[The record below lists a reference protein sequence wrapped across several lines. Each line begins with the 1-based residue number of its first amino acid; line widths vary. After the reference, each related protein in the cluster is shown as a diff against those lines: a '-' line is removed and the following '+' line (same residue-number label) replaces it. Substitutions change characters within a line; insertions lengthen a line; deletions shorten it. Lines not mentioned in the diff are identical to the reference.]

1 MAPNKSLK
9 LPLAVAEV
17 DRAAHLRSD
26 ESYLKSA
33 WASASVLLFMDEKF
47 VSNSNQINLLYEKSK
62 KSKKETKE
70 ETTSITKKYNLGDK
84 TDKDKFLDASKSV
97 SDKNKI
103 NFDPTTDTATV
114 GEGEVTEK
122 SLSKKQQQFFG
133 IVRGMQKGNT
143 PKSGKAGQAAKEMTK
158 KDVKDFASTKHKG
171 LKNKV
176 EDADKDV
183 KYCIKV
189 SSGWSIYGNIRLCI

>member
-1 MAPNKSLK
+1 MKNINPKIEFL
-9 LPLAVAEV
+9 
-17 DRAAHLRSD
+17 LREGYSI
-26 ESYLKSA
+26 LT
-33 WASASVLLFMDEKF
+33 LEKF
-47 VSNSNQINLLYEKSK
+47 NSNQIKLLYEKSK

-133 IVRGMQKGNT
+133 IVRGMQKGDI
-143 PKSGKAGQAAKEMTK
+143 PKKGDAGNKAKDMK
-158 KDVKDFASTKHKG
+158 KSDVLDFAKTKHKG
-171 LKNKV
+171 LPNKKETKESQV
-176 EDADKDV
+176 KKIEENIMNLIEKHIYIEVSKKDV
-183 KYCIKV
+183 LKLLNK
-189 SSGWSIYGNIRLCI
+189 R